1 MSDILDYITNDQ
13 QIDDNYLL
21 NLHQQLKQM
30 KQQRKQS
37 EKDAAVINTRVN
49 CLKNEQAKTLKRI
62 ELTKQKTKQKA
73 ISIERKENEIKEKH
87 LFQQRKEA
95 ELQSLKKRNLIEKTK
110 LINSMSSK
118 RNTLIKFNQEE
129 AKLLK
134 ERQRK
139 NEELMQN
146 IIDMEISDK
155 KNRVE
160 FIKNQHEINE
170 EQKRF
175 LDRISKKNAIKLDLE
190 EKIRRELMIKE
201 ENDIQIEMLKQK
213 EIEILTKIN
222 DIRLTH
228 KLLIEDFQKLYT
240 GDVCDNNSGDK
251 K

>member
-1 MSDILDYITNDQ
+1 MSDILDYITNEQ

-95 ELQSLKKRNLIEKTK
+95 ELASLKKRNLIEKTK

-134 ERQRK
+134 EQQRK

-175 LDRISKKNAIKLDLE
+175 LDKISKKNAIKLDLE

-240 GDVCDNNSGDK
+240 GDIYDNNNNNK

>member
-1 MSDILDYITNDQ
+1 MSDILDYITNEQ

-95 ELQSLKKRNLIEKTK
+95 ELASLKKRNLSEKTK

-134 ERQRK
+134 EQQRK

-175 LDRISKKNAIKLDLE
+175 LDKISKKNAIKLDLE

-240 GDVCDNNSGDK
+240 GDIYDNNNNNK

>member
-1 MSDILDYITNDQ
+1 
-13 QIDDNYLL
+13 
-21 NLHQQLKQM
+21 
-30 KQQRKQS
+30 
-37 EKDAAVINTRVN
+37 
-49 CLKNEQAKTLKRI
+49 
-62 ELTKQKTKQKA
+62 
-73 ISIERKENEIKEKH
+73 
-87 LFQQRKEA
+87 
-95 ELQSLKKRNLIEKTK
+95 
-110 LINSMSSK
+110 MSSK

-134 ERQRK
+134 EQQRK

-146 IIDMEISDK
+146 IIDMEINDK

-240 GDVCDNNSGDK
+240 GDIYDNNNNNK